1 MKHIALLTFIL
12 IFNFSFAQKK
22 ELRKAQK
29 LYDAGDISGASQI
42 LLENQSIL
50 ENADKKVK
58 PNYDFLRG
66 KIAQNNK
73 DFQDAFD
80 LFITLKEVVSIKEEV
95 AQQLNLLSADIVNSA
110 IDDNGNGD
118 FKSSTEK
125 LYLAYMIDPELNADY
140 LYYAASSAVNAE
152 MFDVA
157 LNYYIEL
164 KDKNY
169 TGIVTKYFVTEVE
182 SGEETEVSESEYNLY
197 KKSKSYQNHRQEDT
211 PSRLP
216 EIVKNIALI
225 HAQLGDKDKAMAAVQ
240 EARLADPNDL
250 NLILTEANIY
260 IELGEKSKFQD
271 LMNEAIAQ
279 DPNNANLYY
288 NLAVVTSDLGEKEAA
303 KGYYKKA
310 IDIDPGYKNAYLNL
324 VALILEGEQPIVEK
338 MNSLG
343 MSAKDNAKY
352 DLLKKEREKL
362 YKECIPILNSL
373 VEIDVKDISVMK
385 TFMNIYATIDDNEG
399 YKRIFSIAEPLVLEK
414 IDKGE
419 DKINNINFLKN
430 AYYATDNTDGYKRMK
445 ALLD

>member
-12 IFNFSFAQKK
+12 IFNFSFSQKK

-29 LYDAGDISGASQI
+29 LYDAGDISGASQL

-73 DFQDAFD
+73 NFQNAFD
-80 LFITLKEVVSIKEEV
+80 LYVSLKEEVSIKEEV

-125 LYLAYMIDPELNADY
+125 LYLAYMIDPEQNADY

-169 TGIVTKYFVTEVE
+169 TGVVTKYFVTEVE

-197 KKSKSYQNHRQEDT
+197 KKSKSYENHRQEDT
-211 PSRLP
+211 PSRFP

-225 HAQLGDKDKAMAAVQ
+225 HAQLGDKDKAMSAVQ

-303 KGYYKKA
+303 RGYYEKA
-310 IDIDPGYKNAYLNL
+310 IELDPAYENAYMNL
-324 VALILEGEQPIVEK
+324 VALILEQEQEIVEQ

-343 MSAKDNAKY
+343 TSAADNAKY
-352 DLLKKEREKL
+352 DALKTDREEL
-362 YKECIPILNSL
+362 YKECVPILKSL
-373 VEIDVKDISVMK
+373 IEIGANQDAVK
-385 TFMNIYATIDDNEG
+385 TLMNIYGTLGDNEG
-399 YKRIFSIAEPLVLEK
+399 YKEM
-414 IDKGE
+414 KG
-419 DKINNINFLKN
+419 
-430 AYYATDNTDGYKRMK
+430 
-445 ALLD
+445 LLQN

>member
-12 IFNFSFAQKK
+12 IFNFSFSQKK

-29 LYDAGDISGASQI
+29 LYDAGDISGASQL

-73 DFQDAFD
+73 DFQNAFD
-80 LFITLKEVVSIKEEV
+80 LYVSLKEVVSIKEEV

-125 LYLAYMIDPELNADY
+125 LYLAYMIDPEQNADY

-197 KKSKSYQNHRQEDT
+197 KKSKSYENHRQEDT
-211 PSRLP
+211 PSRFP

-260 IELGEKSKFQD
+260 IELGEKSKFQA

-279 DPNNANLYY
+279 DPENANLYY

-303 KGYYKKA
+303 RGYYEKA
-310 IDIDPGYKNAYLNL
+310 IELDPAYENAYMNL
-324 VALILEGEQPIVEK
+324 VALILEQEQEIVEQ

-343 MSAKDNAKY
+343 TSAADNAKY
-352 DLLKKEREKL
+352 DALKTDREEL
-362 YKECIPILNSL
+362 YKECVPILKSL
-373 VEIDVKDISVMK
+373 IEIGTNQDAVK
-385 TFMNIYATIDDNEG
+385 TLMNIYGTLGDNEG
-399 YKRIFSIAEPLVLEK
+399 YKEM
-414 IDKGE
+414 KG
-419 DKINNINFLKN
+419 
-430 AYYATDNTDGYKRMK
+430 
-445 ALLD
+445 LLQN

>member
-29 LYDAGDISGASQI
+29 LYDAGDFSGASQL

-80 LFITLKEVVSIKEEV
+80 LYVSLKEVASIKEEV
-95 AQQLNLLSADIVNSA
+95 AQQLNLLSGDIVNSA
-110 IDDNGNGD
+110 IDDNGNGN

-125 LYLAYMIDPELNADY
+125 LYLAYMIEPELNLDY

-197 KKSKSYQNHRQEDT
+197 KKSKSYENHRQEDT
-211 PSRLP
+211 PSRFP

-260 IELGEKSKFQD
+260 IELGEKSKFQA

-279 DPNNANLYY
+279 DPENANLYY

-303 KGYYKKA
+303 RGYYEKA
-310 IDIDPGYKNAYLNL
+310 IELDPAYENAYMNL
-324 VALILEGEQPIVEK
+324 VALILEQEQEIVEQ

-343 MSAKDNAKY
+343 TSAADNAKY
-352 DLLKKEREKL
+352 DSLKTDREEL
-362 YKECIPILNSL
+362 YKECVPILKSL
-373 VEIDVKDISVMK
+373 IEIGTNQDAVK
-385 TFMNIYATIDDNEG
+385 TLMNIYGTLGDNEG
-399 YKRIFSIAEPLVLEK
+399 YKEM
-414 IDKGE
+414 KG
-419 DKINNINFLKN
+419 
-430 AYYATDNTDGYKRMK
+430 
-445 ALLD
+445 LLQN

>member
-12 IFNFSFAQKK
+12 FFNFSFAQKK

-80 LFITLKEVVSIKEEV
+80 LFITLKEVAAIKEEV

-169 TGIVTKYFVTEVE
+169 TGIVTKYFVTEVD

-197 KKSKSYQNHRQEDT
+197 KKSKSYENHREEST
-211 PSRLP
+211 PSRFP

-303 KGYYKKA
+303 RGYYQKA
-310 IDIDPGYKNAYLNL
+310 IELDPAYENAYMNL
-324 VALILEGEQPIVEK
+324 VALILEQEQEIVEQ

-343 MSAKDNAKY
+343 TSAADNAKY
-352 DLLKKEREKL
+352 DALKTDREEL
-362 YKECIPILNSL
+362 YKECVPILKSL
-373 VEIDVKDISVMK
+373 IEIGANQDAVK
-385 TFMNIYATIDDNEG
+385 TLMNIYGTLGDNEG
-399 YKRIFSIAEPLVLEK
+399 YKEM
-414 IDKGE
+414 KG
-419 DKINNINFLKN
+419 
-430 AYYATDNTDGYKRMK
+430 
-445 ALLD
+445 LLQN

>member
-22 ELRKAQK
+22 ELRKAKK
-29 LYDAGDISGASQI
+29 LYDAGDISGASQ
-42 LLENQSIL
+42 LLIDNQSIL
-50 ENADKKVK
+50 ENADQKVK

-80 LFITLKEVVSIKEEV
+80 LYNSVKEVASIKEEV
-95 AQQLNLLSADIVNSA
+95 AQQLNLLSGDIVNSA

-197 KKSKSYQNHRQEDT
+197 KKSKSYENHRQEDT
-211 PSRLP
+211 PSRFP

-303 KGYYKKA
+303 RGYYEKA
-310 IDIDPGYKNAYLNL
+310 IELDPAYENAYMNL
-324 VALILEGEQPIVEK
+324 VALILEQEQEIVEQ

-343 MSAKDNAKY
+343 TSAADNAKY
-352 DLLKKEREKL
+352 DALKTDREEL
-362 YKECIPILNSL
+362 YKECVPILKSL
-373 VEIDVKDISVMK
+373 IEIGANQDAVK
-385 TFMNIYATIDDNEG
+385 TLMNIYGTLGDNEG
-399 YKRIFSIAEPLVLEK
+399 YKEM
-414 IDKGE
+414 KG
-419 DKINNINFLKN
+419 
-430 AYYATDNTDGYKRMK
+430 
-445 ALLD
+445 LLQD

>member
-29 LYDAGDISGASQI
+29 LYDAGDISGASQL

-169 TGIVTKYFVTEVE
+169 TGIVTKYFVTEVD

-197 KKSKSYQNHRQEDT
+197 KKSKSYENHRQEDT
-211 PSRLP
+211 PSRFP

-303 KGYYKKA
+303 RGYYEKA
-310 IDIDPGYKNAYLNL
+310 IELDPAYENAYMNL
-324 VALILEGEQPIVEK
+324 VALILEQEQEIVEQ

-343 MSAKDNAKY
+343 TSAADNAKY
-352 DLLKKEREKL
+352 DALKTDREEL
-362 YKECIPILNSL
+362 YKECVPILKSL
-373 VEIDVKDISVMK
+373 IEIGANQDAVK
-385 TFMNIYATIDDNEG
+385 TLMNIYGTLGNNEG
-399 YKRIFSIAEPLVLEK
+399 YKEM
-414 IDKGE
+414 KG
-419 DKINNINFLKN
+419 
-430 AYYATDNTDGYKRMK
+430 
-445 ALLD
+445 LLQN

>member
-29 LYDAGDISGASQI
+29 LYDAGDISGASQL

-80 LFITLKEVVSIKEEV
+80 LYFSLKEVAAIKEEV
-95 AQQLNLLSADIVNSA
+95 AQQLNLLSGDIVNSA
-110 IDDNGNGD
+110 IDDNGKGD

-169 TGIVTKYFVTEVE
+169 TGVVTKYFVTEVE

-197 KKSKSYQNHRQEDT
+197 KKSKSYENHRQEDT
-211 PSRLP
+211 PSRFP

-260 IELGEKSKFQD
+260 IELGEKSKFQA

-279 DPNNANLYY
+279 DPENANLYY

-303 KGYYKKA
+303 RGYYEKA
-310 IDIDPGYKNAYLNL
+310 IELDPAYENAYMNL
-324 VALILEGEQPIVEK
+324 VALILEQEQEIVEQ

-343 MSAKDNAKY
+343 TSAADNAKY
-352 DLLKKEREKL
+352 DALKTDREEL
-362 YKECIPILNSL
+362 YKECVPILKSL
-373 VEIDVKDISVMK
+373 IEIGTNQDAVK
-385 TFMNIYATIDDNEG
+385 TLMNIYGTLGDNEG
-399 YKRIFSIAEPLVLEK
+399 YKEM
-414 IDKGE
+414 KG
-419 DKINNINFLKN
+419 
-430 AYYATDNTDGYKRMK
+430 
-445 ALLD
+445 LLQN

>member
-12 IFNFSFAQKK
+12 IFNFSFSQKK

-29 LYDAGDISGASQI
+29 LYDAGDISGASQL

-80 LFITLKEVVSIKEEV
+80 LYVSLKEVASIKEEV
-95 AQQLNLLSADIVNSA
+95 AQQLNLLSGDIVNSA

-197 KKSKSYQNHRQEDT
+197 KKSKSYENHRQEDT
-211 PSRLP
+211 PSRFP

-279 DPNNANLYY
+279 DPENANLYY

-303 KGYYKKA
+303 RGYYEKA
-310 IDIDPGYKNAYLNL
+310 IELDPAYENAYMNL
-324 VALILEGEQPIVEK
+324 VALILEQEQEIVEQ

-343 MSAKDNAKY
+343 TSAADNAKY
-352 DLLKKEREKL
+352 DALKTDREEL
-362 YKECIPILNSL
+362 YKECVPILKSL
-373 VEIDVKDISVMK
+373 IEIGANQDAVK
-385 TFMNIYATIDDNEG
+385 TLMNIYGTLGDNEG
-399 YKRIFSIAEPLVLEK
+399 YKEM
-414 IDKGE
+414 KG
-419 DKINNINFLKN
+419 
-430 AYYATDNTDGYKRMK
+430 
-445 ALLD
+445 LLQN

>member
-12 IFNFSFAQKK
+12 IFNFSFSQKK

-29 LYDAGDISGASQI
+29 LYDAGDISGASQL

-80 LFITLKEVVSIKEEV
+80 LYVSLKEVASIKEEV
-95 AQQLNLLSADIVNSA
+95 AQQLNLLSGDIVNSA
-110 IDDNGNGD
+110 IDDNGNGN

-125 LYLAYMIDPELNADY
+125 LYLAYMIEPELNLDY

-197 KKSKSYQNHRQEDT
+197 KKSKSYENHRQEDT
-211 PSRLP
+211 PSRFP

-279 DPNNANLYY
+279 DPENANLYY

-303 KGYYKKA
+303 RGYYEKA
-310 IDIDPGYKNAYLNL
+310 IELDPAYENAYMNL
-324 VALILEGEQPIVEK
+324 VALILEQEQEIVEQ

-343 MSAKDNAKY
+343 TSAADNAKY
-352 DLLKKEREKL
+352 DALKTDREEL
-362 YKECIPILNSL
+362 YKECVPILKSL
-373 VEIDVKDISVMK
+373 IEIGANQDAVK
-385 TFMNIYATIDDNEG
+385 TLMNIYGTLGDNEG
-399 YKRIFSIAEPLVLEK
+399 YKEM
-414 IDKGE
+414 KG
-419 DKINNINFLKN
+419 
-430 AYYATDNTDGYKRMK
+430 
-445 ALLD
+445 LLQN

>member
-29 LYDAGDISGASQI
+29 LYDAGDISGASQL

-50 ENADKKVK
+50 ENSDKKVK

-73 DFQDAFD
+73 DFQDAFN
-80 LFITLKEVVSIKEEV
+80 LYVSLKEVAAIKEEV
-95 AQQLNLLSADIVNSA
+95 AQQLNLLSGDIVNSA

-169 TGIVTKYFVTEVE
+169 TGVVTKYFVTEVE

-197 KKSKSYQNHRQEDT
+197 KKSKSYENHRQEDT
-211 PSRLP
+211 PSRFP

-225 HAQLGDKDKAMAAVQ
+225 HAQLGDKEKAMAAVQ

-303 KGYYKKA
+303 RGYYEKA
-310 IDIDPGYKNAYLNL
+310 IELDPAYENAYMNL
-324 VALILEGEQPIVEK
+324 VALILEQEQEIVEQ

-343 MSAKDNAKY
+343 TSAADNAKY
-352 DLLKKEREKL
+352 DALKTDREEL
-362 YKECIPILNSL
+362 YKECVPILKSL
-373 VEIDVKDISVMK
+373 IEIGANQDAVK
-385 TFMNIYATIDDNEG
+385 TLMNIYGTLGDNEG
-399 YKRIFSIAEPLVLEK
+399 YKEM
-414 IDKGE
+414 KG
-419 DKINNINFLKN
+419 
-430 AYYATDNTDGYKRMK
+430 
-445 ALLD
+445 LLQN

>member
-12 IFNFSFAQKK
+12 IFNFSFSQKK

-29 LYDAGDISGASQI
+29 LYDAGDISGASQL

-80 LFITLKEVVSIKEEV
+80 LYVSLKEVVSIKEEV

-125 LYLAYMIDPELNADY
+125 LYLAYMIDPEQNADY

-169 TGIVTKYFVTEVE
+169 TGVVTKYFVTEVE

-197 KKSKSYQNHRQEDT
+197 KKSKSYENHRQEDT
-211 PSRLP
+211 PSRFP

-279 DPNNANLYY
+279 DPENANLYY

-303 KGYYKKA
+303 RGYYEKA
-310 IDIDPGYKNAYLNL
+310 IELDPAYENAYMNL
-324 VALILEGEQPIVEK
+324 VALILEQEQEIVEQ

-343 MSAKDNAKY
+343 TSAADNAKY
-352 DLLKKEREKL
+352 DALKTDREEL
-362 YKECIPILNSL
+362 YKECVPILKSL
-373 VEIDVKDISVMK
+373 IEIGTNQDAVK
-385 TFMNIYATIDDNEG
+385 TLMNIYGTLGDNEG
-399 YKRIFSIAEPLVLEK
+399 YKEM
-414 IDKGE
+414 KG
-419 DKINNINFLKN
+419 
-430 AYYATDNTDGYKRMK
+430 
-445 ALLD
+445 LLQN

>member
-12 IFNFSFAQKK
+12 IFNFSFSQKK

-29 LYDAGDISGASQI
+29 LYDAGDISGASQL

-66 KIAQNNK
+66 KIAQNNN
-73 DFQDAFD
+73 DFQNAFD
-80 LFITLKEVVSIKEEV
+80 LYVSLKEVVSIKEEV

-125 LYLAYMIDPELNADY
+125 LYLAYMIDPEQNADY

-169 TGIVTKYFVTEVE
+169 TGVVTKYFVTEVE

-197 KKSKSYQNHRQEDT
+197 KKSKSYENHRQEDT
-211 PSRLP
+211 PSRFP

-260 IELGEKSKFQD
+260 IELGEKSKFQA

-279 DPNNANLYY
+279 DPENANLYY

-303 KGYYKKA
+303 RGYYEKA
-310 IDIDPGYKNAYLNL
+310 IELDPAYENAYMNL
-324 VALILEGEQPIVEK
+324 VALILEQEQEIVEQ

-343 MSAKDNAKY
+343 TSAADNAKY
-352 DLLKKEREKL
+352 DALKTDREEL
-362 YKECIPILNSL
+362 YKECVPILKSL
-373 VEIDVKDISVMK
+373 IEIGTNQDAVK
-385 TFMNIYATIDDNEG
+385 TLMNIYGTLGDNEG
-399 YKRIFSIAEPLVLEK
+399 YKEM
-414 IDKGE
+414 KG
-419 DKINNINFLKN
+419 
-430 AYYATDNTDGYKRMK
+430 
-445 ALLD
+445 LLQN